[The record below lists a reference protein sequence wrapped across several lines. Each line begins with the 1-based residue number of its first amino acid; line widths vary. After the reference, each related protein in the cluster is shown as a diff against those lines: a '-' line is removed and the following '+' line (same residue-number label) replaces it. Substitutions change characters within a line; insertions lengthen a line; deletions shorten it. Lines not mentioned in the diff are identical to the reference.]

1 MNKETDSLKILG
13 ALSDKTRFQI
23 IDFLLDGRKCVC
35 EIFPHVKKAQPTVS
49 LHLRKLERWGI
60 IKSKREG
67 KRIFYEIKDWRVCD
81 VFKVLGYQKGCTLK
95 KECCMKKERRG
106 KCE

>member
-35 EIFPHVKKAQPTVS
+35 EIFPRVKKAQPTVS
-49 LHLRKLERWGI
+49 IHLGKLEKWGI
-60 IKSKREG
+60 IKSKRVG
-67 KRIFYEIKDWRVCD
+67 KRIFYEIIDWRVCD
-81 VFKVLGYQKGCTLK
+81 VFKALGHPKGSALK
-95 KECCMKKERRG
+95 KECCMKKERSC
-106 KCE
+106 K